1 MLKISKY
8 NSVLLCF
15 LSIICVACNMKE
27 NPQIKKSNINDKKIE
42 KKIEKK
48 EIEIG
53 SDTINKN
60 NAIKFLTGIWKIK
73 QGIFSSF

>member
-8 NSVLLCF
+8 NTVLLCF
-15 LSIICVACNMKE
+15 LSIICVACNMNE
-27 NPQIKKSNINDKKIE
+27 NPQIKKSNINDEKIE

-48 EIEIG
+48 EIEKG

-60 NAIKFLTGIWKIK
+60 NAIKFLTAYGKLNK
-73 QGIFSSF
+73 ESL